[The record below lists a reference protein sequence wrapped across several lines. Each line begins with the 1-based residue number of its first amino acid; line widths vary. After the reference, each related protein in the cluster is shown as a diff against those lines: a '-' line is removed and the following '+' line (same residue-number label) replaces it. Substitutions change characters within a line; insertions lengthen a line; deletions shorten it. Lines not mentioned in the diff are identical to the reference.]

1 MSTSIKL
8 NLIRGLDA
16 IKSWMEV
23 GVKLS
28 CETRHPQCEISYP
41 HCGWRLSRLSLTSTS
56 IHDLIE
62 SSPRIGLKFMEVEV
76 IIRNSPDGECTIFD
90 FIFL

>member
-23 GVKLS
+23 GVKLTRES
-28 CETRHPQCEISYP
+28 RHPQCEISYP
-41 HCGWRLSRLSLTSTS
+41 HCGWRLSRVSLTSTS
-56 IHDLIE
+56 IHDLIAY
-62 SSPRIGLKFMEVEV
+62 SPRIGLKFMEVEV